1 MKCIIFFR
9 DAHKELEKVNDLA
22 TEAFNLAL
30 DNEARVEA
38 TKLKLVAVLMTK
50 VSFHLKY
57 DESDMNFEAFRP
69 FLQSYGETHRAF
81 IPFSILA
88 PSRRREIASLLK
100 ATVDRL
106 LAKYKV
112 CA

>member
-1 MKCIIFFR
+1 MKCIILFR

-50 VSFHLKY
+50 VSFHL
-57 DESDMNFEAFRP
+57 
-69 FLQSYGETHRAF
+69 
-81 IPFSILA
+81 
-88 PSRRREIASLLK
+88 
-100 ATVDRL
+100 
-106 LAKYKV
+106 
-112 CA
+112 